1 MELQKQRQM
10 QQDPSLTFKPKTNS
24 RRPPMS
30 LEEQSDAQRETCT
43 KLYAQGENYWRKK
56 FDRELD
62 TVEWSKNPNE
72 FTFKPEI
79 LGNKRAGKVM
89 PLFSEIK
96 EMITSQN
103 NPHKLKPVQAD
114 ESSVEFERDMEDQQP
129 VQVEDMDHNHAP
141 SAGPQES
148 SEEEDPVS
156 VFIDIA
162 LGNTKHRITLRADSD
177 VAAVARDFAR
187 EHSLDSSLQ
196 LKLQEQLKQSIK

>member
-1 MELQKQRQM
+1 M
-10 QQDPSLTFKPKTNS
+10 S
-24 RRPPMS
+24 R
-30 LEEQSDAQRETCT
+30 EEATDAQRATCT
-43 KLYAQGENYWRKK
+43 KLYQQGENYWSKK

-62 TVEWSKNPNE
+62 TIEWSKSPNE

-96 EMITSQN
+96 ELITSQN
-103 NPHKLKPVQAD
+103 NPQKLKPVQAD
-114 ESSVEFERDMEDQQP
+114 DSSVEFERDVEDQQP
-129 VQVEDMDHNHAP
+129 VTVEDMDTHEQAVMG
-141 SAGPQES
+141 AQES
-148 SEEEDPVS
+148 SEEDPVS

-187 EHSLDSSLQ
+187 QHNLDSSLQ
-196 LKLQEQLKQSIK
+196 FKLQEQLKQSIKQNF